1 MWHKLLI
8 YFHTVRYL
16 KLVQVYYR
24 LYYFFIN
31 KWGVKPGFGRLLH
44 KEAFLLDF
52 TFKHS
57 SRSYLGNKTFCFLN
71 ITHAFPKEINWE
83 ISAYGK
89 LWQYNLCYF
98 EFLNSNISKN
108 EGLDLIHSFM
118 GSRNELQSALEP
130 YPISLRTINWI
141 RFFSKNKIKEGPYI
155 DFLFEQVELLGKRVE
170 YHILGNHLL
179 ENAFAI
185 YMAGV
190 FFNERKYIDIGKRL
204 IGSQLKEQILPDG
217 AHFEQSPMYH
227 QLILFRVLECLDIQH
242 EKDEF
247 IDLLKNYAAKMLGW
261 LNAITFTNGDI
272 PLVNDAAV
280 GIAPTTAELNGFADL
295 LQVQEECVQPG
306 VSGYRMVRKSNY
318 ECFTDVGGVMATYQP
333 GHTHADALSFILYI
347 NNKPIL
353 VDGGTSTYTIGE
365 RRQLERSTI
374 SHNTVTIDS
383 KNQSQ
388 VWGGFR
394 VARRAEVEVIKEQ
407 TDNIVSSHT
416 GYGVKHT
423 RSFLFSDKVEIIDTF
438 DNRQQLCEAHFH
450 FHPEVTPLLVGK
462 DVEFEQG
469 NICFENATTVDKE
482 TYLYAEA
489 FNKTVKGIK
498 LKVSFRNYLRIGITT
513 SK

>member
-16 KLVQVYYR
+16 KIVQVSYR

-31 KWGVKPGFGRLLH
+31 KWGGKPSFGRQLH
-44 KEAFLLDF
+44 KEAYPLDF

-57 SRSYLGNKTFCFLN
+57 SRSYLGNQTFCFLN
-71 ITHAFPKEINWE
+71 ITHSFPEEIDWE
-83 ISAYGK
+83 ITIYGK

-108 EGLDLIHSFM
+108 EGLELIHTFLE
-118 GSRNELQSALEP
+118 SRDELQSALEP

-155 DFLFEQVELLGKRVE
+155 DFLFEQVELLAKRVE

-190 FFNERKYIDIGKRL
+190 FFNERKYIDSAKRL
-204 IGSQLKEQILPDG
+204 IRNQLKEQILLDG

-227 QLILFRVLECLDIQH
+227 QLMLFRVLECLDIQR
-242 EKDEF
+242 ENDAF

-261 LNAITFTNGDI
+261 LNVITFTNGDI
-272 PLVNDAAV
+272 PLVNDTAK
-280 GIAPTTAELNGFADL
+280 GIAPTTAELKSFADL
-295 LQVQEECVQPG
+295 LHVKEELIQAS
-306 VSGYRMVRKSNY
+306 VSGYRMFRKRNY
-318 ECFTDVGGVMATYQP
+318 ECLTDVGGVAATYQP

-347 NNKPIL
+347 NSKPIL

-383 KNQSQ
+383 NNQSQ

-394 VARRAEVEVIKEQ
+394 LARRADVEVIKDK
-407 TDNIVSSHT
+407 TDTVVASHT
-416 GYGVKHT
+416 GYGTKHT
-423 RSFLFSDKVEIIDTF
+423 RSFVFSDTVEITDTF
-438 DNRQQLCEAHFH
+438 DNKQQLCEAHFH

-462 DVEFEQG
+462 EVEFEQG
-469 NICFENATTVDKE
+469 SICFENATTVHKE
-482 TYLYAEA
+482 TYLHAEA
-489 FNKTVKGIK
+489 FNKTIKGIN
-498 LKVSFRNYLRIGITT
+498 LRVSFYDYLRTVITT